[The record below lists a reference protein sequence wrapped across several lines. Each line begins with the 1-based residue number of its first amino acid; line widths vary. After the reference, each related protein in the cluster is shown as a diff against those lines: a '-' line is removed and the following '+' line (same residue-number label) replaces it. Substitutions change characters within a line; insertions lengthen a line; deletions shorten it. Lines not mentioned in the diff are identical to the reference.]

1 MKKLII
7 QIPCFNEAQTL
18 PKTIKAI
25 PNMFHGVDIV
35 EILVIDDGSSD
46 NTAEIA
52 KANGVHHI
60 LKLKRNRGLGYA
72 FKIGLRRA
80 LELNADVV
88 VNTDADNQYCAKDIQ
103 KLIDPIL
110 SGKADFVVG
119 CRPILSHPEF
129 NFVKK
134 GLQWLGSFVLRVM
147 SKTDVPDA
155 ASGFRAYSRET
166 CIKLNV
172 YSDFSHCMETL
183 IQAGNA
189 GMSVTWTNININ
201 PSTRPSRLF
210 ESIPQYLLKSGQ
222 TILEMSTIYSP
233 GRFFSILSI
242 FFLFPALFI
251 GVRFI
256 YLTYFISAAPE
267 KTYLPSLI
275 LLSLLG
281 ITGIILLT
289 LAILGELL
297 KTHRRLNE
305 EILQETKILSFS
317 TRKLDQ

>member
-80 LELNADVV
+80 LELNADIV